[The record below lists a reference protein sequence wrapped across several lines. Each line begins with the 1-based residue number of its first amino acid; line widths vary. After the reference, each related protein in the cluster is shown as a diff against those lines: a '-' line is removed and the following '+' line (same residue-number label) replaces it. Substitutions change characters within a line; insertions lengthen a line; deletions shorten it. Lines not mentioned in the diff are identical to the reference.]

1 MDTGYTYLMNLK
13 NKELSQLLGITLQ
26 KAHEI
31 KTMTF
36 QELCR
41 CEDICIE
48 EKNILDI
55 KAKCREKAYGCANCR
70 KEFLEHEIPE
80 I

>member
-13 NKELSQLLGITLQ
+13 NKELSQLLGVKLQ

-48 EKNILDI
+48 EKNLLNK
-55 KAKCREKAYGCANCR
+55 KAKCREKLYCCSDCR
-70 KEFLEHEIPE
+70 KEFLNEEINDL
-80 I
+80 